1 MRAMSLP
8 SSSSASSVN
17 AMRKSSRKF
26 RLGDLILPAFI
37 VVLSC
42 GTALVE
48 PKFSS
53 ASNASNLASQIAPL
67 AILAVGQAFAIISGG
82 LDLSMSAIMSLA
94 GIIGVLTMPYL
105 GIPAGIALIVITGAL
120 AGAANGILIAYL
132 GRSPLIITLGMLS
145 ICQAIALIL
154 SNGVPLYSVPE
165 RLTAIVGFG
174 TVYQIPVSS
183 IIAVSLML
191 ASAFILRRTVLGRY
205 IYAIGSNRSSAM
217 NSGVDVKLYIM
228 LVYVISGIAAG
239 VASIVITSWTGAAQP
254 IAEPN
259 MTLQSLAAV
268 VLGGVALT
276 GGSGGM
282 LHVLYGVLILG
293 ILSNAMNML
302 GISAYYQTL
311 GVGIVIIVAVVLDKL
326 RGRER

>member
-1 MRAMSLP
+1 MLAMSLP
-8 SSSSASSVN
+8 SSSVTDAT
-17 AMRKSSRKF
+17 AKSKAARMFK
-26 RLGDLILPAFI
+26 LGDLTLPAFI
-37 VVLSC
+37 LVLSC

-67 AILAVGQAFAIISGG
+67 LVLAVGQAFAIISGG

-94 GIIGVLTMPYL
+94 GVIGILAMPHV
-105 GIPAGIALIVITGAL
+105 GIPAGIVLMVAIGAL
-120 AGAANGILIAYL
+120 VGAANGILIAYL

-145 ICQAIALIL
+145 ISQAIALIL

-165 RLTAIVGFG
+165 RLIATVGFG
-174 TVYQIPVSS
+174 TIYQIPISS
-183 IIAVSLML
+183 IIAISLMV
-191 ASAFILRRTVLGRY
+191 ASAVILRRTVLGRY
-205 IYAIGSNRSSAM
+205 IYAIGSNRSSAV

-228 LVYVISGIAAG
+228 LVYVISGVAAG
-239 VASIVITSWTGAAQP
+239 VGSIIVTAWTGAAQP

-311 GVGIVIIVAVVLDKL
+311 GVGVVIIVAVVLDKL

>member
-1 MRAMSLP
+1 
-8 SSSSASSVN
+8 
-17 AMRKSSRKF
+17 
-26 RLGDLILPAFI
+26 
-37 VVLSC
+37 
-42 GTALVE
+42 
-48 PKFSS
+48 
-53 ASNASNLASQIAPL
+53 
-67 AILAVGQAFAIISGG
+67 
-82 LDLSMSAIMSLA
+82 
-94 GIIGVLTMPYL
+94 
-105 GIPAGIALIVITGAL
+105 
-120 AGAANGILIAYL
+120 
-132 GRSPLIITLGMLS
+132 
-145 ICQAIALIL
+145 
-154 SNGVPLYSVPE
+154 
-165 RLTAIVGFG
+165 
-174 TVYQIPVSS
+174 
-183 IIAVSLML
+183 
-191 ASAFILRRTVLGRY
+191 
-205 IYAIGSNRSSAM
+205 M

-239 VASIVITSWTGAAQP
+239 VGSIVVTSWTGAAQP

-311 GVGIVIIVAVVLDKL
+311 GVGVVIIVAVVLDKL